1 MPGRFLLKTVGKK
14 LLVSAGK
21 KAINSSLRSNYVQAG
36 IQSGKQVIGKKVKE
50 VIAKKMT
57 K

>member
-21 KAINSSLRSNYVQAG
+21 KALNSNYVQAG
-36 IQSGKQVIGKKVKE
+36 IQSGKKVIGNKVKE
-50 VIAKKMT
+50 VIAKRMT

>member
-14 LLVSAGK
+14 LLMTAGK
-21 KAINSSLRSNYVQAG
+21 KALNSGLKSNYVQAG
-36 IQSGKQVIGKKVKE
+36 IQSGKKVIGKKVKE
-50 VIAKKMT
+50 VIAKRMT